1 MAVDIGVFLT
11 TWAPRLN
18 LLLVA
23 YVVYLFI
30 SLFRRKS
37 DEHIYTTPWKLL
49 FVAVSVYIVEQSL
62 TVLRMLEIVSYPHL
76 LVNGAFEIVII
87 TLFIYTLLLHRYFT
101 KRRGGATLLLKKLVL
116 AGGRSGFVEVI

>member
-11 TWAPRLN
+11 TWTPRLN

-30 SLFRRKS
+30 QLFIRKS

-49 FVAVSVYIVEQSL
+49 FVAVSIYIIEQGL
-62 TVLRMLEIVSYPHL
+62 TVLRMLGFVSYPHL
-76 LVNGAFEIVII
+76 LVNGIFEIGII
-87 TLFIYTLLLHRYFT
+87 TTFIYTLLLQREHVAKEIFG
-101 KRRGGATLLLKKLVL
+101 KR
-116 AGGRSGFVEVI
+116 F

>member
-18 LLLVA
+18 LLLVV

-30 SLFRRKS
+30 ALFRRKS

-49 FVAVSVYIVEQSL
+49 FIAVSIYIVEQGL
-62 TVLRMLEIVSYPHL
+62 TVIRMLDLVSYPHL
-76 LVNGAFEIVII
+76 LVNGIFEIAII
-87 TLFIYTLLLHRYFT
+87 TTFIYTLLLQREHVAKEIFG
-101 KRRGGATLLLKKLVL
+101 KR
-116 AGGRSGFVEVI
+116 F

>member
-30 SLFRRKS
+30 QLFIRKS

-49 FVAVSVYIVEQSL
+49 FVAVSIYIVEQTL
-62 TVLRMLEIVSYPHL
+62 TVFRMLGFVSYPHL
-76 LVNGAFEIVII
+76 LVNGMFEIAII
-87 TLFIYTLLLHRYFT
+87 TTFIYTLLLQREHVAKEIFG
-101 KRRGGATLLLKKLVL
+101 KR
-116 AGGRSGFVEVI
+116 F

>member
-87 TLFIYTLLLHRYFT
+87 TLFIYTLLLQREHVAKEIFG
-101 KRRGGATLLLKKLVL
+101 KR
-116 AGGRSGFVEVI
+116 F